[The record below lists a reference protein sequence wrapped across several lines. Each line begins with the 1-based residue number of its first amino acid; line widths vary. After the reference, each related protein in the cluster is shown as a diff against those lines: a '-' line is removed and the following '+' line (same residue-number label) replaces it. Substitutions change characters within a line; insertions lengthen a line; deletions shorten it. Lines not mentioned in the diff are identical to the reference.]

1 VLFSVCGDVE
11 EEEDRQMQFYDPSRG
26 GGATELGLYL
36 RVGSIASGAIYPRV
50 NV

>member
-26 GGATELGLYL
+26 GATELGLYL